1 MVNFLENSTGSG
13 KKMSIVSGTAM
24 GSCHA
29 RMTSYNAGPTC
40 NDISRQLLL
49 LLLMM
54 MMMMMAVK
62 GGCGSEV

>member
-1 MVNFLENSTGSG
+1 
-13 KKMSIVSGTAM
+13 M

-49 LLLMM
+49 LLLLMM